1 MPDHIIYPKNYL
13 DKFLLVTSEEIRLQ
27 TKIKK
32 SRVSTTISKDAQDML
47 MDFTKKNHNGVIK
60 GPYSYE
66 LERAIRFY
74 LHFYDDQF

>member
-1 MPDHIIYPKNYL
+1 MPDHIIYPRDYL
-13 DKFLLVTSEEIRLQ
+13 RKFLVATSEEICLQ
-27 TKIKK
+27 TKIEK

-60 GPYSYE
+60 GTYSYE

-74 LHFYDDQF
+74 LHFYNV